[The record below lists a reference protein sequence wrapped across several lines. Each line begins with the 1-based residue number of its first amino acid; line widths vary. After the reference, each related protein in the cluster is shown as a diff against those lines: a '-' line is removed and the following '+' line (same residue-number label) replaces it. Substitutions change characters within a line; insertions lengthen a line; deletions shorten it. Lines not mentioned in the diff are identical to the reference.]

1 MNLLYRFF
9 KKKSKETPTELQK
22 KIAKK
27 LGFITNF
34 DAIYEKV
41 FIHRSANI
49 TDAEGKILSYER
61 LEFLGDS
68 VLSLVIAQHLFL
80 SAPNEDEGYLTKM
93 RAKIVSRENL
103 NKIGKDLNVIEFLQS
118 KIGTQQFGDN
128 IYGNV
133 FEALIGAIFID
144 KGFEFCKDFIFKN
157 VINNTGNIEKLEGKI
172 ISYKS
177 LIIEWCQKH
186 KNTFKFL
193 IFDEDTKDVVKHF
206 GVKLYINEELV
217 AKSRA
222 TSKKKAEEL
231 AAKRAFFAL
240 QNKIEKQ

>member
-1 MNLLYRFF
+1 MNLF
-9 KKKSKETPTELQK
+9 KKLLNKKNNVKPTELQK
-22 KIAKK
+22 KISKK
-27 LGFITNF
+27 LGFIPNNIE
-34 DAIYEKV
+34 IYEKV
-41 FIHRSANI
+41 FIHRSANV
-49 TDAEGKILSYER
+49 TDSDGKIISYER

-93 RAKIVSRENL
+93 RSKIVSRENL
-103 NKIGKDLNVIEFLQS
+103 NKIGKELNVIEFLQS
-118 KIGTQQFGDN
+118 KIGAQQFGDN
-128 IYGNV
+128 VYGNV
-133 FEALIGAIFID
+133 FEALIGAIFLD
-144 KGFEFCKDFIFKN
+144 KGFDFCKDFIFKN
-157 VINNTGNIEKLEGKI
+157 VINNSGNIEKLEGKV

-186 KNTFKFL
+186 KKSFRFVT
-193 IFDEDTKDVVKHF
+193 FDEETKDVVKHF
-206 GVKLYINEELV
+206 GVKLYINDELV

-240 QNKIEKQ
+240 QNKIENQ

>member
-1 MNLLYRFF
+1 MNLF
-9 KKKSKETPTELQK
+9 KKIFIKNKPKEIPTELQLKISK
-22 KIAKK
+22 KI
-27 LGFITNF
+27 GFLINNVT
-34 DAIYEKV
+34 IYEKV

-49 TDAEGKILSYER
+49 IDGNGKILSYER

-80 SAPNEDEGYLTKM
+80 SAPSEDEGYLTKM

-103 NKIGKDLNVIEFLQS
+103 NKIGKELNVIEFLQS
-118 KIGTQQFGDN
+118 KIGSQQFGDN

-144 KGFEFCKDFIFKN
+144 KGFDFCKDFIYKN
-157 VINNTGNIEKLEGKI
+157 VINNTGNIEKLEGKV

-186 KNTFKFL
+186 KKSFKFE
-193 IFDEDTKDVVKHF
+193 IFDEETKDVVKHF

-217 AKSRA
+217 A
-222 TSKKKAEEL
+222 
-231 AAKRAFFAL
+231 
-240 QNKIEKQ
+240 

>member
-1 MNLLYRFF
+1 MNLF
-9 KKKSKETPTELQK
+9 KKLLNKKNNVKPTELQK
-22 KIAKK
+22 KISKK
-27 LGFITNF
+27 LGFIPNNIE
-34 DAIYEKV
+34 IYEKV
-41 FIHRSANI
+41 FIHRSANV
-49 TDAEGKILSYER
+49 TDSDGKIISYER

-93 RAKIVSRENL
+93 RSKIVSRENL
-103 NKIGKDLNVIEFLQS
+103 NKIGKELNVIEFLQS
-118 KIGTQQFGDN
+118 KIGAQQFGDN
-128 IYGNV
+128 VYGNV
-133 FEALIGAIFID
+133 FEALIGAIFLD
-144 KGFEFCKDFIFKN
+144 KGFDFCKDFIFKN
-157 VINNTGNIEKLEGKI
+157 VVNNSGNIEKLEGKV

-186 KNTFKFL
+186 KKSFRFVT
-193 IFDEDTKDVVKHF
+193 FDEETKDVVKHF
-206 GVKLYINEELV
+206 GVKLYINDELV

-240 QNKIEKQ
+240 QNKIENQ

>member
-1 MNLLYRFF
+1 MNLLKRFLN
-9 KKKSKETPTELQK
+9 KNAKVQPTELQK
-22 KIAKK
+22 RITKK
-27 LGFITNF
+27 LGFSPNNVE
-34 DAIYEKV
+34 IYEKV
-41 FIHRSANI
+41 FIHRSANVA
-49 TDAEGKILSYER
+49 DSDGKILSYER

-68 VLSLVIAQHLFL
+68 VLSLVIAHHLFL

-93 RAKIVSRENL
+93 RSKIVSRENL
-103 NKIGKDLNVIEFLQS
+103 NKIGKELNVIEFLQS
-118 KIGTQQFGDN
+118 KIGAQQFGDN
-128 IYGNV
+128 VHGNV
-133 FEALIGAIFID
+133 FEALIGAIFLD
-144 KGFEFCKDFIFKN
+144 KGFEFCKDFVFKN
-157 VINNTGNIEKLEGKI
+157 VINNSGDIEKLEGKV

-177 LIIEWCQKH
+177 LMIEWCQKH
-186 KNTFKFL
+186 KKIFRFVT
-193 IFDEDTKDVVKHF
+193 FDEETKDVVKHF